1 LFAQSLAR
9 CLGDRPE
16 SFFVCSFSP
25 RIFTFQVA
33 NSNVAVELLIQ
44 GIFAMDFGEFLVAP
58 LFRVATLACN
68 KAFPGWEEDE
78 DLGKKN

>member
-1 LFAQSLAR
+1 
-9 CLGDRPE
+9 
-16 SFFVCSFSP
+16 
-25 RIFTFQVA
+25 VA

-68 KAFPGWEEDE
+68 KAFPSWEEDE